1 MKKLHIYAV
10 VVALA
15 IATLGTVTWSKTYA
29 NNGNSSANK
38 IVGVWFVHAPDAP
51 FAYHMFAFN
60 ADGNMEQ
67 ANPDAGNPFTSDS
80 DGKGIWVKDGNK
92 IEGKFVEVT
101 ADRTTHQF
109 ASRGE
114 ISFELEVD
122 GDTFAGTA
130 SANFYDLDN
139 NLIRGPLTT
148 PITGQRVTL
157 P

>member
-1 MKKLHIYAV
+1 MRKLHIFAV
-10 VVALA
+10 AAALVVATVGTA
-15 IATLGTVTWSKTYA
+15 VTLKKTYA
-29 NNGNSSANK
+29 NNGPNSV
-38 IVGVWFVHAPDAP
+38 VGAWFVHAPDAP

-60 ADGNMEQ
+60 SDGNMEQ

-80 DGKGIWVKDGNK
+80 DGKGIWVKQGQT
-92 IEGKFVEVT
+92 ITGKFVEVT

-122 GDTFAGTA
+122 GDTFEGTA

-148 PITGQRVTL
+148 PISGQRVQL

>member
-1 MKKLHIYAV
+1 MKKLHILV
-10 VVALA
+10 TVVALVV
-15 IATLGTVTWSKTYA
+15 ATLGTFTLNRASA
-29 NNGNSSANK
+29 HNNGNANR
-38 IVGVWFVHAPDAP
+38 IVGAWFVKAPDAP
-51 FAYHMFAFN
+51 FAYHMFAFY

-67 ANPDAGNPFTSDS
+67 ANPDAGNPNTSDS
-80 DGKGIWVKDGNK
+80 DGKGIWVKQGNK
-92 IEGKFVEVT
+92 IKGKFVEVT

-122 GDTFAGTA
+122 GDTFEGTA

-139 NLIRGPLTT
+139 NLIRGPLPT
-148 PITGQRVTL
+148 PIEGKRVTL